1 MERDAPYLTSCRCNH
16 EISTHTLTWSV
27 TCIMTCLEREKVIS
41 THTLTW
47 SVTIF
52 NFDCAFVILH
62 FNSHAHVER
71 DLSGIL
77 AHIFSRYFNSHAH
90 VERDMIIWQHFRN
103 MRISTHT
110 LTWSVTNDTLY
121 KYLPC
126 FISTHTLT
134 WSVTNGLCVLYIM
147 ILHFNSHAHVERDD
161 TQRLAVA

>member
-1 MERDAPYLTSCRCNH
+1 MERDTIKVLLISIKLT
-16 EISTHTLTWSV
+16 
-27 TCIMTCLEREKVIS
+27 IS

-134 WSVTNGLCVLYIM
+134 WSVTWSGKSCIAALFISTHTLTWSVT
-147 ILHFNSHAHVERDD
+147 R
-161 TQRLAVA
+161 

>member
-1 MERDAPYLTSCRCNH
+1 MERDTIKVLLISIKLT
-16 EISTHTLTWSV
+16 
-27 TCIMTCLEREKVIS
+27 IS

-71 DLSGIL
+71 DVISMAII
-77 AHIFSRYFNSHAH
+77 AVQNNFNSHAH

-134 WSVTNGLCVLYIM
+134 WSVTWSGKSCIAALFISTHTLTWSVTFVTM
-147 ILHFNSHAHVERDD
+147 
-161 TQRLAVA
+161 

>member
-1 MERDAPYLTSCRCNH
+1 MERDTIKVLLISIKLT
-16 EISTHTLTWSV
+16 
-27 TCIMTCLEREKVIS
+27 IS

-62 FNSHAHVER
+62 FNSHAHVERDVISMAIIAVQNNFNSHAHVER

-134 WSVTNGLCVLYIM
+134 WSVTWSGKSCIAALFISTHTLTWSVTLVR
-147 ILHFNSHAHVERDD
+147 FS
-161 TQRLAVA
+161 

>member
-1 MERDAPYLTSCRCNH
+1 M
-16 EISTHTLTWSV
+16 
-27 TCIMTCLEREKVIS
+27 
-41 THTLTW
+41 
-47 SVTIF
+47 
-52 NFDCAFVILH
+52 
-62 FNSHAHVER
+62 
-71 DLSGIL
+71 SGIL

-134 WSVTNGLCVLYIM
+134 WSVTWSGKSCIAALFISTHTLTWSVTRSLALRVCSTSNFNSHAHVERDEQVWIPGKPHR
-147 ILHFNSHAHVERDD
+147 HFNSHAHVERDY
-161 TQRLAVA
+161 LYLLIFVLC